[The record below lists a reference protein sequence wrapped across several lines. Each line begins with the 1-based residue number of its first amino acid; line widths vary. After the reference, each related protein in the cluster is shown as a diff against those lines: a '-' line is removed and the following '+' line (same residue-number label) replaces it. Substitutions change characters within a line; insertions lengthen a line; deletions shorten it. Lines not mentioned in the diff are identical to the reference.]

1 MSFLTHAE
9 RSQSAMYNS
18 VNWKKIPAFA
28 GMTIM
33 EKEIINRVAQ
43 SKLITFNLEDYYLK
57 GERKVLDIKDW
68 LYEGFILREK
78 EFRAHVEE
86 HDWSNYQDAYVA
98 LQCSSDAI
106 VPGWAF
112 MLIASK
118 LQPYAKKVVQGSLE
132 NLETALYQ
140 TILEQLDVS
149 EFVDKPVII
158 KGCSNKPVP
167 ENAYLMAVTKIQEV
181 AKSVMYGEAC
191 SSVPLFKRKK

>member
-1 MSFLTHAE
+1 MSE
-9 RSQSAMYNS
+9 
-18 VNWKKIPAFA
+18 
-28 GMTIM
+28 
-33 EKEIINRVAQ
+33 EIINRVAQ
-43 SKLITFNLEDYYLK
+43 SKLITFDLEDYYPK

-78 EFRAHVEE
+78 EFRSHVDE
-86 HDWSNYQDAYVA
+86 HDWSTYQDTYVA

-106 VPGWAF
+106 IPGWAF

-140 TILEQLDVS
+140 TILDNLDVT
-149 EFVDKPVII
+149 EFTDKPVII

-167 ENAYLMAVTKIQEV
+167 ENAYLMAVNRIQEV

-191 SSVPLFKRKK
+191 SSVPLYKKRK